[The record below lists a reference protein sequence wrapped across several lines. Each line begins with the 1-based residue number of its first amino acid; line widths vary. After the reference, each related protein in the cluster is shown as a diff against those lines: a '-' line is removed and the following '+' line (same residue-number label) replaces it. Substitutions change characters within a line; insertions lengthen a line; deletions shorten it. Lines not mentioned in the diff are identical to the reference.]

1 MVTFLGVDLVTL
13 MGGAIITETIFN
25 IPGVGREVYLAIV
38 TQEGPVVV
46 GIVTGVH
53 GLHGEVRVIPMTDR
67 PDRFEGLSGCM
78 LWDTSRDERQTR
90 RIATARLHRDVVLVR
105 FEGDGSPD
113 EAQRVVGRLL
123 AVPESEALP
132 LDEGQ
137 FYPWQLEGARVITED
152 GRDVGRLTR
161 IESGAQD
168 LWVVADGDREHLI
181 PAVPE
186 IVVDVDVKAGRVVI
200 RPPDGLLDL

>member
-1 MVTFLGVDLVTL
+1 M
-13 MGGAIITETIFN
+13 A
-25 IPGVGREVYLAIV
+25 GREEAPARL
-38 TQEGPVVV
+38 VVIGRV
-46 GIVTGVH
+46 SRAH

-67 PDRFEGLSGCM
+67 PQRFEGLSGCV

-90 RIATARLHRDVVLVR
+90 RIATVRLHGDVVLVR
-105 FEGDGSPD
+105 FEGDDSPD
-113 EAQRVVGRLL
+113 EAQRLVGRLL

-152 GRDVGRLTR
+152 GRDVGRLAR

-186 IVVDVDVKAGRVVI
+186 IVIDVDVEAARVVI

>member
-1 MVTFLGVDLVTL
+1 MEERLVV
-13 MGGAIITETIFN
+13 I
-25 IPGVGREVYLAIV
+25 GRVSR
-38 TQEGPVVV
+38 
-46 GIVTGVH
+46 VH

-67 PDRFEGLSGCM
+67 PERFEGLSGCV
-78 LWDTSRDERQTR
+78 LWDTSRDEREAR
-90 RIATARLHRDVVLVR
+90 RISTARSHGDVVLLR
-105 FEGDGSPD
+105 FEGDHSPED
-113 EAQRVVGRLL
+113 AERLVGRLL

-132 LDEGQ
+132 LEDGQ

-168 LWVVADGDREHLI
+168 LWVVAAGDREHLI

-186 IVVDVDVKAGRVVI
+186 IVIEVDVKAGRVVI
-200 RPPDGLLDL
+200 RPPEGLLDL